1 MLLGLKTQ
9 KTDDEVLEQLS
20 EVFSVVAGFKL
31 FPYGVQMGQ
40 NGGALE
46 REAKYVDWVQDE
58 VGNEDEIRTFFV
70 QGRREVTDEQKLVLN
85 KI

>member
-20 EVFSVVAGFKL
+20 EVFSVEAGFKL